1 MKTQNQHSVKPETQ
15 SCQMA
20 VSGSVALISMVD
32 FVIKE
37 STNKEVSK
45 NFSGFSDIV
54 NNKRLSYDNI
64 LKYANFLKQPLEI
77 WMFIP
82 CDSNGNIVKKPD
94 LSDANGRQ
102 YDENID
108 EDMAWAKYN
117 TLMKQG
123 NKKVLFNGFKFQDA
137 NEDYPMPFVYLNED
151 VTLYPE
157 TFDEYSKVEDLVY
170 YSDFI
175 TLSDKSKDILGLTD
189 SCLTDR

>member
-1 MKTQNQHSVKPETQ
+1 MNNKLSQNTQ
-15 SCQMA
+15 SLQTC
-20 VSGSVALISMVD
+20 VSGSVALISMTE
-32 FVIKE
+32 FVLKE

-45 NFSGFSDIV
+45 NLSGFSDIV

-64 LKYANFLKQPLEI
+64 LKYANFLKQPLEL
-77 WMFIP
+77 WMFVP
-82 CDSNGNIVKKPD
+82 CDENGNIVKKPD

-102 YDENID
+102 YDKNID
-108 EDMAWAKYN
+108 EDMAWAKYS
-117 TLMKQG
+117 TLIKQG
-123 NKKVLFNGFKFQDA
+123 NQKVLFNGFKFQDA

-175 TLSDKSKDILGLTD
+175 ILSDKSIDILGLTD